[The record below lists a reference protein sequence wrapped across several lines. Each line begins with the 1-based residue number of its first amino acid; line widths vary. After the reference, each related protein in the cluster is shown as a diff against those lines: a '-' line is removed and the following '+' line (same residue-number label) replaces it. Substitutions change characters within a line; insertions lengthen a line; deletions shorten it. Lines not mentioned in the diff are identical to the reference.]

1 MESEL
6 RVLSSVQNGDHEATL
21 IVLQQQLEDIRIN
34 TDGVIVE
41 DFSSTTIQKYS
52 VNTSLIFLPLT
63 LKADQLVYCSGHSV
77 DKLLPVL
84 PLVALVI
91 AAQQIDLDA
100 EAEQGIAGVL
110 AEAEDKLNPAPE
122 LAKQAKEE
130 VQTINLSL
138 KDNLKA
144 LLEMCQ
150 HGSEEEWTNVY
161 NKLLKFRQQ
170 LDKAIRRSAKAKEK
184 MESEKP
190 QFEQLHKKY
199 HINDSAEQENEDGA

>member
-1 MESEL
+1 
-6 RVLSSVQNGDHEATL
+6 
-21 IVLQQQLEDIRIN
+21 
-34 TDGVIVE
+34 
-41 DFSSTTIQKYS
+41 
-52 VNTSLIFLPLT
+52 
-63 LKADQLVYCSGHSV
+63 
-77 DKLLPVL
+77 VL

-100 EAEQGIAGVL
+100 EPEQGIDGVL

-161 NKLLKFRQQ
+161 NKLIKFCQQ

-184 MESEKP
+184 MESENRNSSSYTKNIISMIAP
-190 QFEQLHKKY
+190 NKKMKTAPRA
-199 HINDSAEQENEDGA
+199 IIFD